1 MALTTAHIRIV
12 SAYIGS
18 SASLPANA
26 VDEINRKFLAV
37 GLAPVYTATRLRRA
51 LYNYAYRRRHAR
63 LKDGTRRPPTATE
76 INAMCTWMDAE
87 NVDVADGDSGC
98 MGAWPEIDNGD
109 SGCMGAWPEIDNE
122 EAAREAAMRGMVPF
136 SLLDAN
142 NIDDFYYTLALEH
155 GPNLGG

>member
-98 MGAWPEIDNGD
+98 MGAWPEIDN
-109 SGCMGAWPEIDNE
+109 E